1 MGTWAGLE
9 TWVGRSEQG
18 LKTESWAWTLSPRE
32 WVEKGQTHRTLRL
45 LLGIC
50 ASHTVQLPDCVPSLA
65 GPCAR
70 PLVTPPRAPRA
81 QPWVHV
87 GPTGSDLV

>member
-50 ASHTVQLPDCVPSLA
+50 ASHSS
-65 GPCAR
+65 
-70 PLVTPPRAPRA
+70 APRLCP
-81 QPWVHV
+81 QPSRSLCPSAGH
-87 GPTGSDLV
+87 PTQSSQSSALGSCRAYR